1 MSFFISD
8 AVAATGAPAQG
19 SPMSLILMLVVFGL
33 IFYFMILRPQ
43 QKRTKEHKNL
53 MNSIAKGDE
62 VLTNGGLVGRVTK
75 VAETGYIAIAL
86 NDTTEVVIKRDFVA
100 AVLPKGT
107 MKALYLTFP
116 KGNCRVKPLSFV
128 EVCHAGR
135 RHCRRPDLCAS
146 QPVW

>member
-43 QKRTKEHKNL
+43 QKRTKEHKKL
-53 MNSIAKGDE
+53 MDSIAKGDE
-62 VLTNGGLVGRVTK
+62 VLTNGRVTK
-75 VAETGYIAIAL
+75 VAENGYIAIAL

-107 MKALYLTFP
+107 MKAL
-116 KGNCRVKPLSFV
+116 
-128 EVCHAGR
+128 
-135 RHCRRPDLCAS
+135 
-146 QPVW
+146 

>member
-33 IFYFMILRPQ
+33 IFYFMIRPQ
-43 QKRTKEHKNL
+43 QKRTKEHKKL
-53 MNSIAKGDE
+53 MDSIAKGDE

-75 VAETGYIAIAL
+75 VAENGYIAIAL

-107 MKALYLTFP
+107 MKAL
-116 KGNCRVKPLSFV
+116 
-128 EVCHAGR
+128 
-135 RHCRRPDLCAS
+135 
-146 QPVW
+146 

>member
-62 VLTNGGLVGRVTK
+62 VLTNGGLVGGVTK

-107 MKALYLTFP
+107 MKAL
-116 KGNCRVKPLSFV
+116 
-128 EVCHAGR
+128 
-135 RHCRRPDLCAS
+135 
-146 QPVW
+146 

>member
-19 SPMSLILMLVVFGL
+19 SPMSLMLVVFGL

-43 QKRTKEHKNL
+43 QKRTKEHKKL
-53 MNSIAKGDE
+53 MDSIAKGDE

-75 VAETGYIAIAL
+75 VAENGYISIAL

-107 MKALYLTFP
+107 MKAL
-116 KGNCRVKPLSFV
+116 
-128 EVCHAGR
+128 
-135 RHCRRPDLCAS
+135 
-146 QPVW
+146 

>member
-53 MNSIAKGDE
+53 MSSIAKGDE
-62 VLTNGGLVGRVTK
+62 VLTNRWPVGRVTK
-75 VAETGYIAIAL
+75 VAETGYISIAL

-107 MKALYLTFP
+107 MKAL
-116 KGNCRVKPLSFV
+116 
-128 EVCHAGR
+128 
-135 RHCRRPDLCAS
+135 
-146 QPVW
+146 

>member
-8 AVAATGAPAQG
+8 AVAAAGAPSQG

-43 QKRTKEHKNL
+43 QKRTKEHKKL
-53 MNSIAKGDE
+53 MDSIAKGDE

-86 NDTTEVVIKRDFVA
+86 NDTTEVVIKRDFVEG
-100 AVLPKGT
+100 AVIFV
-107 MKALYLTFP
+107 FP

-128 EVCHAGR
+128 EVHHAGR
-135 RHCRRPDLCAS
+135 RPYRRPALRTS
-146 QPVW
+146 QPLW